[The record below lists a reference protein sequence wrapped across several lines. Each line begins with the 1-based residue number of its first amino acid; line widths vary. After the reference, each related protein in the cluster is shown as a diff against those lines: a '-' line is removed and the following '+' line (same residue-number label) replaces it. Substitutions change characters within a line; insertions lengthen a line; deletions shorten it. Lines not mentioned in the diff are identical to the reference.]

1 MEIKITGHLTK
12 SFDHREAGD
21 PVEVEI
27 DLYDIDRGIIEELAE
42 TRLSMIYPEECY
54 CDELEPD
61 DFSSEDLIEVLE
73 YRGYKVDERPKN
85 FNYPNNSIRVVDAW
99 QKLIDNM
106 DRIPVEKIEELTKDL

>member
-1 MEIKITGHLTK
+1 MEIKITGYATK
-12 SFDHREAGD
+12 NFYHREVGD

-27 DLYDIDRGIIEELAE
+27 DLYDIDTGIIAELAE

-73 YRGYKVDERPKN
+73 NRGYEISDKPKS
-85 FNYPNNSIRVVDAW
+85 FNYPDNSIRIVDAW

-106 DRIPVEKIEELTKDL
+106 DRIPVEKIEELIKDL